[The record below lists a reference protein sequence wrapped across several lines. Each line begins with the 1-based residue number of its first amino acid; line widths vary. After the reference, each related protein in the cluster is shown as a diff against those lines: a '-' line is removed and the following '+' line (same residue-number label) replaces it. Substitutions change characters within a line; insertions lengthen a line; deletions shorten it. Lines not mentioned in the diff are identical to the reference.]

1 MLNTFNASYEVLS
14 RTYFSRMTIPTP
26 SLSSHRASEAEVQQM
41 QYSWLLLVE
50 YWYETVH
57 ELNTQCTLLLRRSV
71 RWRKGA
77 CRLVLCLIT
86 EYTGRNSRRS
96 DGGNT
101 GGMGCEGHKS
111 SVPVHGHKHKG
122 HQCCRAEH
130 LDWSRLSF
138 SHNSFGVLQSGWAF
152 SHCTYLEKHGHL

>member
-14 RTYFSRMTIPTP
+14 WTYFSRMTIPTP
-26 SLSSHRASEAEVQQM
+26 SLSSHRASEAEVQQNAV
-41 QYSWLLLVE
+41 SWLLLVK

-57 ELNTQCTLLLRRSV
+57 ELNTPCTLLLRRSV

-77 CRLVLCLIT
+77 CRLALCLIT

-122 HQCCRAEH
+122 HQSAAEQST
-130 LDWSRLSF
+130 LIGPDCPLVTTRLEHYKVVGLF
-138 SHNSFGVLQSGWAF
+138 PTVR
-152 SHCTYLEKHGHL
+152 T